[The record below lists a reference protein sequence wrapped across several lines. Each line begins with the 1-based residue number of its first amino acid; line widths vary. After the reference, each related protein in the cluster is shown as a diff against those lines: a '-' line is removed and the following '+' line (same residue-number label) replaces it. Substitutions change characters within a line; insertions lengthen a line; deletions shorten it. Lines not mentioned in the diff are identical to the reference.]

1 MNRALFAKRNSGTM
15 IWEKLVGARR
25 LLALTIFIT
34 LFTLPASAF
43 ADVWCDKKANFLR
56 NEMARAWSMAQRGD
70 DGVLRDAWTDA
81 FTVRLYPSCRLSYD
95 EYFSPRKKKAPTVN
109 KSKSEGDVPRASA
122 PEKKVNVDPD
132 PEWAN
137 ATRERI
143 LKGEKPGTVS
153 VKEDVNRTAPY
164 GPSNCVTIVPA
175 PKRGDLDWDFVVI
188 KNVCS
193 YPIKALTCYHER
205 GREGDCVPRRGA
217 RNWGQSDLL
226 QPGAS
231 QETVMFNVKRG
242 LAKAKI
248 IVCDMRQKSDLLCVL
263 PN

>member
-1 MNRALFAKRNSGTM
+1 MQMPGWPNEYAAKWASIWNDYKSKLNVCSADYYSYFNVSRPPNS
-15 IWEKLVGARR
+15 
-25 LLALTIFIT
+25 
-34 LFTLPASAF
+34 
-43 ADVWCDKKANFLR
+43 
-56 NEMARAWSMAQRGD
+56 
-70 DGVLRDAWTDA
+70 
-81 FTVRLYPSCRLSYD
+81 
-95 EYFSPRKKKAPTVN
+95 N
-109 KSKSEGDVPRASA
+109 KSAPIQSKSSNTLASPKKSA
-122 PEKKVNVDPD
+122 PPEKKVNVEPD

-164 GPSNCVTIVPA
+164 GPSNCVTISPA
-175 PKRGDLDWDFVVI
+175 PKRGDIDWDFVVI